1 MVTWFIVAMSPFIV
15 TMPQVCFTVPYQ
27 NLSKLSLVPAH
38 LPYFTAYF
46 LVIHNKSL
54 LKRIFISAREYC
66 ISLLSKY
73 SLFGKTPFSLK

>member
-38 LPYFTAYF
+38 LAYFTAYF

-54 LKRIFISAREYC
+54 YRNVFSFQRESIVFPC
-66 ISLLSKY
+66 SVNIHCL
-73 SLFGKTPFSLK
+73 GKHHFC